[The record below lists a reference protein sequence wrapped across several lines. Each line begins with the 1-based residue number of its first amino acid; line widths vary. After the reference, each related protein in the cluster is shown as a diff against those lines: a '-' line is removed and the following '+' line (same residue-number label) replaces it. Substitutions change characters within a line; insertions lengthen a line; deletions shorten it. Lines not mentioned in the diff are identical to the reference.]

1 MRVGVVGAG
10 LSGLACAQVLQKAG
24 VDVTVYEAS
33 DGVGGRVRSDLVDG
47 FTLDRGFQVLFTA
60 YPAARRLLNYAAL
73 DLRAFEPGARI
84 AQDGRRYTLSDPFRD
99 PAALIPSVLCPLV
112 SLPDKLRAALLG
124 WDLQNKPELLSD
136 TTAESFLF
144 SRGFSENFLANF
156 ARPFFGSIFLDRS
169 LQTSAQALR
178 FVWRMLA
185 SGQTVIP
192 ARGMGAISAQLADGL
207 DIKLQTRVEKLADIQ
222 ADAVVLA
229 TPAPEAAR
237 LAGLKLPGGSVG
249 VTTLYFAGDAPLWR
263 GRKILLNANP
273 DPLVSH
279 AAMLTNVA
287 PEYAPSGQH
296 LLSISILGVPNLDQ
310 PALFDACR
318 SDLARMLAGS
328 TRARETLRG
337 YRPLALYKIPYAQ
350 FLQPPGFAAMLPK
363 PRTNQPN
370 VFLAGEFLMSS
381 SIDGALA
388 SGEACA
394 HAVLESPHPPCSTGA

>member
-1 MRVGVVGAG
+1 MRVGVIGAG

-47 FTLDRGFQVLFTA
+47 FTLDRGFQVLFNA

-84 AQDGRRYTLSDPFRD
+84 AQDGRLFTLSDPFRD
-99 PAALIPSVLCPLV
+99 PGGLIPSVLCPLV
-112 SLPDKLRAALLG
+112 SLPDKLRVAKLG
-124 WDLQNKPELLSD
+124 FDLRRPITLPD
-136 TTAESFLF
+136 ATAESFLQ
-144 SRGFSENFLANF
+144 SYGFSENFLTNF

-169 LQTSAQALR
+169 LQTSAHALK
-178 FVWRMLA
+178 FVWRMLT

-207 DIKLQTRVEKLADIQ
+207 DIQLRVRVENLADIQ

-237 LAGLKLPGGSVG
+237 LTGLELPGGSAP
-249 VTTLYFAGDAPLWR
+249 VTTLYFAGDKPLWR

-287 PEYAPSGQH
+287 PEYAPPGQH
-296 LLSISILGVPNLDQ
+296 LLSISILGVPNRTDPELIDS
-310 PALFDACR
+310 CR
-318 SDLARMLAGS
+318 SDLARMLDGDAP
-328 TRARETLRG
+328 ALETLRS
-337 YRPLALYKIPYAQ
+337 YRLLALYKIPYAQ

-363 PRTNQPN
+363 PRTNRPN

-394 HAVLESPHPPCSTGA
+394 HAVLESPHSPCSTGA